1 MRRGLR
7 GRPEGETDA
16 VSPRWSPPLQV
27 RETGGRC
34 RLSLGGWI
42 YGDGDTLHESAD
54 DLVARLLHM
63 AECCRRSGFTACT
76 ELPPVDRG
84 WLDFLWELG
93 ELAACGED
101 VRERVLGPSAAA

>member
-1 MRRGLR
+1 
-7 GRPEGETDA
+7 
-16 VSPRWSPPLQV
+16 
-27 RETGGRC
+27 
-34 RLSLGGWI
+34 
-42 YGDGDTLHESAD
+42 
-54 DLVARLLHM
+54 M

-93 ELAACGED
+93 ELAARGED